1 VPAYHWQVLS
11 RRANCLQLVRDSNE
25 GIEMPSAYAAWVG
38 APVVLQVE
46 TGELRVP
53 LRGTIISENSDSL
66 RFRVGDGWDIDV
78 FKNMIIAVEE
88 DNWASVV
95 AT

>member
-1 VPAYHWQVLS
+1 
-11 RRANCLQLVRDSNE
+11 
-25 GIEMPSAYAAWVG
+25 MPSVYESWVG
-38 APVVLQVE
+38 TPVVLQVE
-46 TGELRVP
+46 AGDLRVP

-78 FKNMIIAVEE
+78 FKNMIMAVEE
-88 DNWASVV
+88 DNWASIV

>member
-1 VPAYHWQVLS
+1 
-11 RRANCLQLVRDSNE
+11 
-25 GIEMPSAYAAWVG
+25 MPSVYESWVG
-38 APVVLQVE
+38 APVVLQVAA
-46 TGELRVP
+46 GELRVP
-53 LRGTIISENSDSL
+53 LRGTIISENADAL

-78 FKNMIIAVEE
+78 FKNMIMAIEE